1 MRFVAALLTLIALT
15 AAALAGQGL
24 WYEVND
30 PPPALTP
37 LAIIDAN
44 DARAEPMSEPPR
56 AWPALY
62 GEPQPPAPPAPEPQP
77 PTPVAEPQ
85 PPKPQ
90 MPPIESLGYTLTG
103 LVQSGGTTLAML
115 SHPTGQK
122 VLRAGDR
129 LDDGY
134 LIDRIDNDGVWITD
148 GAADPALLG
157 FAQ

>member
-24 WYEVND
+24 WHEVKD

-37 LAIIDAN
+37 LAIVDTSEAQIAT
-44 DARAEPMSEPPR
+44 EPEPPR
-56 AWPALY
+56 VWPALF
-62 GEPQPPAPPAPEPQP
+62 GEPQPPMPPQPEPQP

-103 LVQSGGTTLAML
+103 LVQSGDVTLAMI

-134 LIDRIDNDGVWITD
+134 LIDRIDHDGVWITD
-148 GAADPALLG
+148 GQADPALLG